1 MTHDNET
8 IDHKPDAE
16 LYGKVMGILRNQTQL
31 DAFVAELGTTGVGN
45 VTILRGLEGTEQ
57 LESWRESL
65 AKYFF
70 GDMEM
75 KMLQLYLDAIAMDLI
90 IFVADVESDI
100 AEKTAELAKS
110 HGAVDVVHF
119 GNSVVTNY

>member
-1 MTHDNET
+1 MTHKNET
-8 IDHKPDAE
+8 IEKTTEAG
-16 LYGKVMGILRNQTQL
+16 LYGKVMGILQSQAHI
-31 DAFVAELGTTGVGN
+31 DAFIAELGTTGVGE
-45 VTILRGLEGTEQ
+45 VTTLRGPEGAEQ
-57 LESWRESL
+57 LESWKASL
-65 AKYFF
+65 SKYFF

-75 KMLQLYLDAIAMDLI
+75 KMLQLYLDAVAMDLI
-90 IFVADVESDI
+90 IFVVDVESEI

>member
-1 MTHDNET
+1 MTHNNET
-8 IDHKPDAE
+8 IDQKPDAE
-16 LYGKVMGILRNQTQL
+16 LYGKVMGILQNPTHL
-31 DAFVAELGTTGVGN
+31 DAFIAQLGTTGVGE
-45 VTILRGLEGTEQ
+45 VTTLRGPEGAEQ
-57 LESWRESL
+57 LESWKASL

-75 KMLQLYLDAIAMDLI
+75 KMLQLYLDAVAMDLI
-90 IFVADVESDI
+90 IFVVDVESDI